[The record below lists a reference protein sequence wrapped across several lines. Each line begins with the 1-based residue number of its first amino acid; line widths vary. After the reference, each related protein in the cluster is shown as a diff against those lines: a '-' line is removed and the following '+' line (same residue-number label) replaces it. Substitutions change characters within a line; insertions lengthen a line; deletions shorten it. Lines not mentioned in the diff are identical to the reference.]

1 MHETRIATRW
11 TDFDALSHVTHA
23 AYPVYFD
30 EARDDFLSRS
40 VGTFAE
46 WPSVI
51 AHVSIDYRQEI
62 RYPAAEVV
70 VRTSISEIGRTSVSF
85 EQEVVGP
92 DGELAAVARS
102 VVVAW
107 DIETRGPRVIGDGE
121 RALLSAQPS

>member
-1 MHETRIATRW
+1 
-11 TDFDALSHVTHA
+11 
-23 AYPVYFD
+23 
-30 EARDDFLSRS
+30 
-40 VGTFAE
+40 
-46 WPSVI
+46 
-51 AHVSIDYRQEI
+51 
-62 RYPAAEVV
+62 
-70 VRTSISEIGRTSVSF
+70 VSF